1 MHLGYERKTIL
12 LGPMRRKPSF
22 SILPR
27 RCEVIGC
34 VSLRY
39 LLPFDHP
46 AFRSATCDTRFKSR
60 QVIHHCPCLRY
71 EAAPPIKTNLTGACV
86 NFLLTVPSFPHFHFQ
101 VRNDA
106 ATLEPVWSLASFRA
120 KSINGRFL
128 VCRAHMPLSST
139 FLFAIRQLLVMGF
152 ELTSVLGMGRGFP
165 GPVIPPIFHI
175 SNAIYVLSF
184 PR

>member
-1 MHLGYERKTIL
+1 MELHQLKLSTFDQFLVRGLVRNQLFSRYNSPVLPMHLGFERKIIL
-12 LGPMRRKPSF
+12 LVPMRRKPSF

-34 VSLRY
+34 VSLRF

-46 AFRSATCDTRFKSR
+46 TFRSATCDTRFKSR

-71 EAAPPIKTNLTGACV
+71 EAAPPIKANLTGACV

-120 KSINGRFL
+120 KSIEWEIL
-128 VCRAHMPLSST
+128 SLSST
-139 FLFAIRQLLVMGF
+139 HA
-152 ELTSVLGMGRGFP
+152 S
-165 GPVIPPIFHI
+165 IFHLPFCH
-175 SNAIYVLSF
+175 SSVTRDGL
-184 PR
+184 